1 MECPAD
7 SLNICRPR
15 CGSGEPAAGSRR
27 TAPDFRL
34 AATGYRLSQDL
45 RQSNGRESHSGF
57 AGNARRT
64 EPCLL
69 AFRLLAFC
77 LLASAACSSIAATP
91 QASPVLQLSG
101 DDFPVLIA
109 HQPARDENGVLLPP
123 ACDQI
128 RGKRIDEL
136 DPLWKQAVE
145 RIHVD
150 CDDLTQ
156 EAAGV
161 DMIVTVATG
170 FLRPGLVEFAGIPV
184 LEVRLMDSE
193 MWGDHQYILD
203 RSYPGIGEA
212 LERFVESHC
221 RAAQDNRQ
229 APLHNSCELT
239 RTAEGMY
246 LEAGP
251 LGGIWIH
258 PEQGDPRR
266 TVYAEAWAD

>member
-1 MECPAD
+1 MECTTD
-7 SLNICRPR
+7 GLI
-15 CGSGEPAAGSRR
+15 CGSREPVAGSRR
-27 TAPDFRL
+27 AALDFRL
-34 AATGYRLSQDL
+34 PATGYRLSQDL
-45 RQSNGRESHSGF
+45 QQPNGRKNYSGF
-57 AGNARRT
+57 PGNTHRM

-69 AFRLLAFC
+69 AFC
-77 LLASAACSSIAATP
+77 LLMIATSSSLATTPPVSVAAPAP
-91 QASPVLQLSG
+91 MPVPVLQLSG

-109 HQPARDENGVLLPP
+109 HRPARDENGVLLPP

-184 LEVRLMDSE
+184 LEVRLMNSE
-193 MWGDHQYILD
+193 KWGDYEYILD
-203 RSYPGIGEA
+203 RPYAETRDA
-212 LERFVESHC
+212 LKHFVESHC
-221 RAAQDNRQ
+221 RAPLDNRQ
-229 APLHNSCELT
+229 ALAHDTCTLT
-239 RTAEGMY
+239 ETAEGMY
-246 LEAGP
+246 LEADS
-251 LGGIWIH
+251 LGGIWMH
-258 PEQGDPRR
+258 PAQDDPQR
-266 TVYAEAWAD
+266 TVYAEVWAD